1 MNPGPVAG
9 LHLRGFVCAENIWGG
24 KNDVKKDIAV
34 EFQKNLL
41 EPREDKTPN
50 HITRFISLGCS
61 TSIAEPLQRLLWFSL
76 CANGKA

>member
-1 MNPGPVAG
+1 M
-9 LHLRGFVCAENIWGG
+9 
-24 KNDVKKDIAV
+24 KKDIAV

-61 TSIAEPLQRLLWFSL
+61 TSITELLQRLLWFSL